1 MANAGRKTKPLP
13 TVKWFLPLL
22 LKINPV
28 KLSTRLLAPRVLA
41 NFYIAIDAVIA
52 NKIRSLLTAL
62 GIIFGVAAVIAMLA
76 IGNGAQ
82 QEILNQIKLVGVNN
96 IVIKPIIEQK
106 EEKLNEQAGGKKEKK
121 KFSPGLTIRDVNS
134 IKKTIPGLTRIS
146 PEIILNSHV
155 IRNGVRRSAKLVG
168 VEPSY
173 FEIYDFQLV
182 DGQMFSA
189 EHMTLGGPVCIIG
202 SSLKSKFFPT
212 ENPVG
217 KSIKVGPHWLTI
229 IGVLKERLV
238 TQSSISKLGI
248 RDFNMDVYAPL
259 QTVLIRYENRDL
271 VTTEAIRLA
280 NMRSRGMVIINDNS
294 ASEESEE
301 EKKNYH
307 QLDRL
312 VIQVDETTRMQTTAE
327 VLSRLLTRRHYE
339 VVDFEIEIPEL
350 LLKQQQRTND
360 IFNYVLGA
368 IAGISLL
375 VGGIGIMNIML
386 ASVLE
391 RIKEIGLRLSIGA
404 QKNDIIQQF
413 LFEAVMISVSGGI
426 IGVVLGVTMASI
438 VSVMAGIPTIVSFT
452 SILLSFGVAA
462 TVGLIFGIAP
472 ARKAASQDPIASLRY
487 E

>member
-1 MANAGRKTKPLP
+1 MK
-13 TVKWFLPLL
+13 
-22 LKINPV
+22 LKSIVTP
-28 KLSTRLLAPRVLA
+28 RLLANLL
-41 NFYIAIDAVIA
+41 IAIDAVIA
-52 NKIRSLLTAL
+52 NRIRSLLTAL

-106 EEKLNEQAGGKKEKK
+106 DEKVNEKVGKKEKK
-121 KFSPGLTIRDVNS
+121 KFSPGLTVRDVQS
-134 IKKTIPGLTRIS
+134 IHETIPTLTQVS
-146 PEIILNSHV
+146 PEIILDTYV
-155 IRNGVRRSAKLVG
+155 IRNGFRRSAKLVG
-168 VEPSY
+168 VDPAY
-173 FEIYDFQLV
+173 FTIYDFQLS
-182 DGQMFSA
+182 DGTLFSE
-189 EHMTLGGPVCIIG
+189 EHRRTGSPVCIIG
-202 SSLKSKFFPT
+202 SALKSRFFPK

-217 KSIKVGPHWLTI
+217 KTMKVGTHWLTI
-229 IGVLKERLV
+229 IGVLKERTV
-238 TQSSISKLGI
+238 SQASINKLGI

-259 QTVLIRYENRDL
+259 QTVLVRYRNRDL
-271 VTTEAIRLA
+271 VTTEGIRLA
-280 NMRSRGMVIINDNS
+280 AMRSQGNS
-294 ASEESEE
+294 NGNAQNASTENEQ

-312 VIQVDETTRMQTTAE
+312 VLQVDQTQKLQATAE
-327 VLSRLLTRRHYE
+327 VISRMLKRRHYD
-339 VVDFEIEIPEL
+339 VVDYEIEIPEL

-391 RIKEIGLRLSIGA
+391 RIKEIGLRLAIGA
-404 QKNDIIQQF
+404 RKSDVVQQF

-426 IGVVLGVTMASI
+426 IGVVLGVVFAYL
-438 VSVMAGIPTIVSFT
+438 VSSFANIPTIISFT
-452 SILLSFGVAA
+452 SIVLSFGVAA

-472 ARKAASQDPIASLRY
+472 ARKAAQQDPIASLRY